1 MWKAYC
7 FLRTLYTAVKCYWEE
22 YKSAGGRNGGREVES
37 EGEQLIKQELESG
50 KVVFSILS

>member
-7 FLRTLYTAVKCYWEE
+7 FLRTLYTAARCYWEE
-22 YKSAGGRNGGREVES
+22 YKSAGGRNAGWEAGLES
-37 EGEQLIKQELESG
+37 EESIKQELESG